1 MDWLFWIAIILFVFI
16 VSVYAYSKGFN
27 NGYKAGHRK
36 GFDIGK
42 REINEYLLK
51 LNRALG
57 ERIEEMD
64 SRK

>member
-1 MDWLFWIAIILFVFI
+1 MFKIAVSIFVFI
-16 VSVYAYSKGFN
+16 FLLYDLYSEGFN

-36 GFDIGK
+36 GFEDGK
-42 REINEYLLK
+42 RAVNEYLLK

>member
-1 MDWLFWIAIILFVFI
+1 MDWVLVFKIAVSIFVFI
-16 VSVYAYSKGFN
+16 FLLYDSYSD
-27 NGYKAGHRK
+27 GYKAGHRK
-36 GFDIGK
+36 GFEDGK
-42 REINEYLLK
+42 RAVNEYLLK